1 MKHLHSLSIAPC
13 CLVKSPNTTPN
24 NSICYSNKK
33 IGKQS
38 NLIERPDLNHIEH
51 ESEISSTSQST
62 SNAIGTTSKISVLP
76 GYSTRHAA
84 QQRDFEARVIKN
96 GSGLDDLV
104 QGLTNIEK
112 LELIAV
118 GYSSVFS
125 VPMNT
130 ALDSFVWYDYNNIII
145 VLILYQLFSHI
156 CYVNTTFDTI

>member
-13 CLVKSPNTTPN
+13 CLVKSPGATPK
-24 NSICYSNKK
+24 NSICYLNKT

-38 NLIERPDLNHIEH
+38 TLIERTDLNHIKC
-51 ESEISSTSQST
+51 ESELSSASQSS
-62 SNAIGTTSKISVLP
+62 SNAISTTSKIPMGS

-84 QQRDFEARVIKN
+84 QQRDFEAKVLKN

-104 QGLTNIEK
+104 EGLAEIEK

-130 ALDSFVWYDYNNIII
+130 TLDSFVWYDHNNIFI
-145 VLILYQLFSHI
+145 VLIS
-156 CYVNTTFDTI
+156 C